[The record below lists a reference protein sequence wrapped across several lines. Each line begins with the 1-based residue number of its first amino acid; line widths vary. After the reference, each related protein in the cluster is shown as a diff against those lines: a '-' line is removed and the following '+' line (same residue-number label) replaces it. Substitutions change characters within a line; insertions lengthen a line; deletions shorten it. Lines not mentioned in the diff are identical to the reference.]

1 MKKKTNLKLM
11 TMGVLLAS
19 MVACTGN
26 KAGSTAK
33 ADGCP
38 YAQCQCPNQKD
49 CPNTQGARKAHAANC
64 PQRCNNLNT
73 KNNNAMKYSKKYT
86 NADFYKDGKFDQQ
99 VAMEAM
105 KDMFEF
111 YGVPFTDLM
120 AKDMWVTDFGL
131 GDFENVGM
139 GGIFWINDPEYG
151 YFAHAIYLLPG
162 QMIPE
167 HAHVKTKFPAKH
179 ESWMVEKGWVYNF
192 SVIGEE
198 TPNAPAIP
206 ATHGPIKSKNFVVQ
220 NVGDVLRLKELE
232 TFHFM
237 MAGPEGAIVD
247 EWACYHDND
256 GLRFTNPKAS
266 L

>member
-1 MKKKTNLKLM
+1 MKKGLSIKTM
-11 TMGVLLAS
+11 AVGLLLSS

-26 KAGSTAK
+26 KTSDATCCSGEG
-33 ADGCP
+33 GCTE
-38 YAQCQCPNQKD
+38 QCKCD
-49 CPNTQGARKAHAANC
+49 
-64 PQRCNNLNT
+64 
-73 KNNNAMKYSKKYT
+73 KNSNSKTNKEMTYSKKYT
-86 NADFYKDGKFDQQ
+86 NADFYKDGKFDQE
-99 VAMEAM
+99 VGLKAM

-111 YGVPFTDLM
+111 YDVPFTDLM
-120 AKDMWVTDFGL
+120 AKDIWVTDFGL

-139 GGIFWINDPEYG
+139 GGIFWINDAEHG

-179 ESWMVEKGWVYNF
+179 ETWMVEKGWAYNF
-192 SVIGEE
+192 SEIGDE

-206 ATHGPIKSKNFVVQ
+206 ATHGPIKSKNFTVQ
-220 NVGDVLRLKELE
+220 KVGEVLPLKKIES
-232 TFHFM
+232 FHFL
-237 MAGPEGAIVD
+237 MAGPEGAIID

-256 GLRFTNPKAS
+256 GLRFSNSKAA

>member
-1 MKKKTNLKLM
+1 
-11 TMGVLLAS
+11 
-19 MVACTGN
+19 
-26 KAGSTAK
+26 
-33 ADGCP
+33 
-38 YAQCQCPNQKD
+38 
-49 CPNTQGARKAHAANC
+49 
-64 PQRCNNLNT
+64 
-73 KNNNAMKYSKKYT
+73 MKYSKKYT
-86 NADFYKDGKFDQQ
+86 NADFYKDGKFQQ
-99 VAMEAM
+99 DVAMEAM
-105 KDMFEF
+105 KDMFAF
-111 YGVPFTDLM
+111 YGVPFTELM

-131 GDFENVGM
+131 ADFENVGM
-139 GGIFWINDPEYG
+139 GGIFWVNDPEYG

-192 SVIGEE
+192 SEVGDE

-206 ATHGPIKSKNFVVQ
+206 ATHGAIKSKNFVVQ
-220 NVGDVLRLKELE
+220 NVGDVLRLKKLE

-256 GLRFTNPKAS
+256 GLRFTNTKAA